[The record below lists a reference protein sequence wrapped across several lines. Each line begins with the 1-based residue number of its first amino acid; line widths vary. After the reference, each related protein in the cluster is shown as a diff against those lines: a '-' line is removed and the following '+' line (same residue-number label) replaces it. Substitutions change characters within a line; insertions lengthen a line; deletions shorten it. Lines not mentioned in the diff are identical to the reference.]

1 MKNFKTKLFAAA
13 MAAPLAMSGV
23 TAVFA
28 EGEATDAQKGTAAPV
43 VKTTVTLAGD
53 INPESLTFTYA
64 ATRSTNDGNEAAFTY
79 PAVES
84 QTVTYTAS
92 TGGMIASKV
101 DDNNMKTLTATTDLF
116 AGVNYTHA
124 GVYVWN
130 VQQSS
135 NCAEDTETIKRTL
148 TEAPEEYT
156 VKAYVYNKKDG
167 AGFDVTYVVEGTD
180 GKVETTEG
188 SHILTFT
195 NNYSEVRENLANGV
209 FSLTHKVDGELA
221 DKTRDFTYTV
231 SFAKPGN
238 AATADI
244 AVEGLTA
251 NNDGT
256 YTYTAKHG
264 DPAFKVTKAPV
275 GTVVTITPTNV
286 PDDYT
291 TKWEGANADSN
302 GVVKAAITADGT
314 YLTVTH
320 TKDAN
325 KSPITGNIINNL
337 PFLGLIAIALGGFI
351 ACIALKRRQNA

>member
-28 EGEATDAQKGTAAPV
+28 DEATDAQKGTAAPV
-43 VKTTVTLAGD
+43 VKTTVSLAGD
-53 INPESLTFTYA
+53 INPESLSFTYR
-64 ATRSTNDGNEAAFTY
+64 ATRSNEDGNETTFTY
-79 PAVES
+79 PAVEPK
-84 QTVTYTAS
+84 TLTYTAS
-92 TGGMIASKV
+92 AEGMTVSDV
-101 DDNNMKTLTATTDLF
+101 DENNMKTLTATTNLF
-116 AGVNYTHA
+116 DGVNYTHA

-135 NCAEDTETIKRTL
+135 TCAQNTDTIKRTL
-148 TEAPEEYT
+148 TPAPEAYT
-156 VKAYVYNKKDG
+156 VKAYVYNRNEG
-167 AGFDVTYVVEGTD
+167 TGFEVTYVVENATGK
-180 GKVETTEG
+180 KVETTEG
-188 SHILTFT
+188 KHILAFT
-195 NNYSEVRENLANGV
+195 NNYSEVRENQENGV

-231 SFAKPGN
+231 SFAKPSN
-238 AATADI
+238 AESEEI
-244 AVEGLTA
+244 SVEGLTA
-251 NNDGT
+251 NDNGT

-291 TKWEGANADSN
+291 TNWEGATADSN

-320 TKDAN
+320 TKDATT
-325 KSPITGNIINNL
+325 SPITGNIINNL
-337 PFLGLIAIALGGFI
+337 PFLGLIAVALGGFI
-351 ACIALKRRQNA
+351 AYIALKRRQNA